1 MSSQREK
8 ELSDLAKRHLWMHF
22 THHSNYYGDN
32 AVDIPII
39 SKGQGCYVYTE
50 DGKRKIDGLS
60 GLFNVQVGHGRKEL
74 ADAASAQMQQLE
86 FFPLWSYAHPSA
98 IRLAEK
104 LASYAPGDL
113 NRVFLTCGGG
123 EAVETAWKLAKQYF
137 KITGK
142 GSKYK
147 VISRDCAYHG
157 TTQGA
162 LAITGIPVAQTPY
175 VPLTPGGL
183 RVPNTC
189 FYRAP
194 EHLQHDETAFGVWAA
209 DKIEQMILAE
219 GAETVAAVFLEPV
232 QNSGGCFLPPPGY
245 WQRVRDICTRHQVL
259 LVADETI
266 TAFGRMGEMFAV
278 SSYGVVPDMIT
289 CAKGLSS
296 GYCPIGALIVS
307 DKLFEPFK
315 RPGNFMPHGFTY
327 GGHPVSCAVALRN
340 LQIIEDDQLLQNVR
354 DNTSYFR
361 SQLET
366 LLELDIVGDVRGGG
380 YFFGVELVKDKATK
394 EIFNDEES
402 DKLVR
407 GFLSPQLYRNG
418 LYCRADDRGEPVI
431 QLAPPLTIGRNEIDE
446 IVKIVR
452 KTLVEAMEFM
462 KEM

>member
-1 MSSQREK
+1 
-8 ELSDLAKRHLWMHF
+8 MHF
-22 THHSNYYGDN
+22 THHSNYYGESGL
-32 AVDIPII
+32 DIPII

-74 ADAASAQMQQLE
+74 ADAASAQMLQLE

-113 NRVFLTCGGG
+113 NRVFLTTGGG

-194 EHLQHDETAFGVWAA
+194 EHLQDDETAFGVWAA
-209 DKIEQMILAE
+209 DKIEEKILAE

-245 WQRVRDICTRHQVL
+245 WQRVREICTRHNVL

-266 TAFGRMGEMFAV
+266 TGFGRMGEMFAV

-340 LQIIEDDQLLQNVR
+340 LQIIEEDHLLQNVK
-354 DNTSYFR
+354 DNTAYFR
-361 SQLET
+361 SQLDA
-366 LLELDIVGDVRGGG
+366 LLELEIVGDVRGGG
-380 YFFGVELVKDKATK
+380 YFFGVELVKNKETK

-452 KTLVEAMEFM
+452 KTLVEAIAFM